1 MGVKQ
6 GFKFINRFAPKGII
20 SLKFSDF
27 CVKFKKE
34 KLKANSVPIIFV
46 DGSIYIF
53 KALNADFY
61 TPDDLKSHY
70 HVGARFIRFFLKQ
83 YYIFLSHGIELFY
96 IFDGKTSQKAK
107 EKTVLKRKEAKARQ
121 DERNETRAAASRTA
135 APCGHIPHTLT
146 VTDVHMKLLYSTFDH
161 YGIKYMITDNCEGE
175 AVAAFL
181 ARRDKSVVLSEDFDV
196 LPFGTTIVRC
206 SRTGVKATMNT
217 YSLPKI
223 LKELNITYHKFIDL
237 CIILGTDFNKPIT
250 SSIIKANTIIR
261 EKTMFEIC
269 EGVLT
274 PDEITR
280 LRLLFSDPIVKCA
293 GTDINSVHT
302 VSSFKGT
309 LHVLERDDSLLDI
322 IGMSDVLLLEEI
334 HTYFPE
340 NKIV

>member
-34 KLKANSVPIIFV
+34 KLKANSDPIIFV
-46 DGSIYIF
+46 DGSIFIY

-61 TPDDLKSHY
+61 TPDNLKSQY

-83 YYIFLSHGIELFY
+83 YYMFLSHGIELFY

-107 EKTVLKRKEAKARQ
+107 EETVLKRKEAKARQ
-121 DERNETRAAASRTA
+121 DERNETRAASTY
-135 APCGHIPHTLT
+135 GYIPHTLT

-250 SSIIKANTIIR
+250 SSIIKANIIIR

-302 VSSFKGT
+302 VSS
-309 LHVLERDDSLLDI
+309 LERDDSLLDI